1 MGSKQLKQR
10 IRVGLDDK
18 DSEKGRERAF
28 GVIRGAMKSMVP
40 QYPELSNRL
49 RQIKTTAIDNL
60 DAMEELAVAK
70 LEANGCKVYKAANQ
84 QDAVNYIAGIVR
96 QGLVVKSKSNAAKEI
111 DLVKALIDQGT
122 RVVETDLGDR
132 IVQLADSHA
141 SHSLAPAIHMS
152 VEKVAEVF
160 SNDLGQALP
169 ADAEEL
175 VKAARVSLRDYLL
188 TADVGLSGAN
198 AIAAETGSIIV
209 MENEGNIRAVTSL
222 PKIHIAIAG
231 IEKIVPTLEDAFTVV
246 RAASVF
252 GVGQDFGTYASAI
265 SGPSKVLD
273 FDGEGFIAGLG
284 PEEVHVV
291 LLEYGRKK
299 AIEEGCEESLYCIN
313 CGSCLNFCPVY
324 REIGD
329 RYGDKYLGGR
339 GIITAAVQKGLGA
352 AEESGLSLCLN
363 CQACVEA
370 CPSHINTPGMI
381 NLLRSKQVSQEGLSP
396 LWGTAFKALSQ
407 EKTLHT
413 VTSVGSKLQSL
424 FFNSEE
430 YGQKQRLPLGLTY
443 RRVLPQLAKQSFQAS
458 WPVVVRPEDTAR
470 LFSQGDQAGVLI
482 KTKSRESVPQRRVAF
497 FTGCLINYAQ
507 TSIGEAVLAVLGQHG
522 IEVEI
527 PKDQVCCGLPMY
539 LNGDLLHAR
548 EAAEK
553 NIDSFNPDKVDAV
566 IVACATC
573 GSHLREIMPGLF
585 PSGEVRGQKAVRLAD
600 KVRDISVYLAEA
612 GLNLKLENQH
622 PLPVHSVTYHEA
634 CHLGRIQGVKTE
646 PRRLLQAI
654 EGLELREMA
663 DADGCCGF
671 GGTCSFK
678 QYELSEKVRVRKL
691 VSIKATEA
699 EAVAAACPGCLT
711 HLYDGILQEGL
722 SQKTFH
728 PIELLALAYGWKGRK

>member
-1 MGSKQLKQR
+1 VGSKQLKRR
-10 IRVGLDDK
+10 IRIGLDDK
-18 DSEKGRERAF
+18 DSERGRERAF
-28 GVIRGAMKSMVP
+28 GVIRGAMKNMVA

-49 RQIKTTAIDNL
+49 RQIKITAINDL
-60 DAMEELAVAK
+60 DALANVAVAR
-70 LEANGCKVYKAANQ
+70 LEANGCQVYRAANP
-84 QDAVNYIAGIVR
+84 QDAVAYIAGIVQ
-96 QGLVVKSKSNAAKEI
+96 QGLLVKSKSNAAKEI
-111 DLVKALIDQGT
+111 DLVNALLSQGT

-152 VEKVAEVF
+152 VEKIAEVF

-169 ADAEEL
+169 PDAEML
-175 VKAARVSLRDYLL
+175 VKAARISLRSYLL
-188 TADVGLSGAN
+188 SADVGLSGAN
-198 AIAAETGSIIV
+198 AIAADTGSIIV

-222 PKIHIAIAG
+222 PKIHIAVAG

-273 FDGEGFIAGLG
+273 FEGEEFSAGLG

-291 LLEYGRKK
+291 LLEYGRKA
-299 AIEEGCEESLYCIN
+299 AIAEGFEESLYCIN

-339 GIITAAVQKGLGA
+339 GIITAAVQKGLGT

-363 CQACVEA
+363 CQACVEV
-370 CPSHINTPGMI
+370 CPSQINTPTMI
-381 NLLRSKQVSQEGLSP
+381 NRLRSKLVSQDGLSP

-407 EKTLHT
+407 EKTLQT
-413 VTSVGSKLQSL
+413 IAGAGSKLQTL
-424 FFNSEE
+424 FFNQEE
-430 YGQKQRLPLGLTY
+430 NGQSQKLPLGLTY
-443 RRVLPQLAKQSFQAS
+443 RRLLPQFAKRSFQTS
-458 WPVVVRPEDTAR
+458 WPEVVRPEDTDK
-470 LFSQGDQAGVLI
+470 LLSQGSNARALNNN
-482 KTKSRESVPQRRVAF
+482 KPSKSSHHARVAF

-507 TSIGEAVLAVLGQHG
+507 TSIGEAVLAVLGHHG

-527 PKDQVCCGLPMY
+527 PRGQVCCGLPMF
-539 LNGDLLHAR
+539 LNGDLAHAR
-548 EAAEK
+548 EAAET
-553 NIDSFNPDKVDAV
+553 NIERFNPDKFDAV

-573 GSHLREIMPGLF
+573 GSHLRETLPGLF
-585 PSGEVRGQKAVRLAD
+585 PTGDSRGKKAALLAD

-612 GLNLKLENQH
+612 GVKLRPENPQ
-622 PLPVHSVTYHEA
+622 PLPVRSVTYHEA
-634 CHLGRIQGVKTE
+634 CHLGRIQGVKLE
-646 PRRLLQAI
+646 PRLLLQAI
-654 EGLELREMA
+654 PGLELREMIDA
-663 DADGCCGF
+663 DACCGF

-678 QYELSEKVRVRKL
+678 QYELSEKVRARKIKA
-691 VSIKATEA
+691 IKATEA

-711 HLYDGILQEGL
+711 HLNDGIHQEGL
-722 SQKTFH
+722 SQMTFH
-728 PIELLALAYGWKGRK
+728 PVELLALAYGWKGRK